1 MAKDNPK
8 QAHGDKKP
16 PLAYVPMVAELA
28 MLEALYDGALKY
40 DPHNWRDNPIKAMT
54 YVHAA
59 ERHLKLFSVGE
70 EMTRDTLVKNL
81 GAVMACCAIL
91 LDAQAHGALIDDRR
105 HSQVDADALH
115 EAEKWVARLQEMQ
128 RAREQTAAVQIARSA
143 LEAFP
148 ATLPDRQE

>member
-1 MAKDNPK
+1 MNSVAVENPK
-8 QAHGDKKP
+8 QANGDKKP
-16 PLAYVPMVAELA
+16 PLAYVPLVAELA

-40 DPHNWRDNPIKAMT
+40 DPHNWRDCPILAMT

-70 EMTRDTLVKNL
+70 EITRDTLVKNL

-91 LDAQAHGALIDDRR
+91 LDAQAHNTLIDDRR

-115 EAEKWVARLQEMQ
+115 EAEEWVARLQERQ
-128 RAREQTAAVQIARSA
+128 RQREIANQAVK
-143 LEAFP
+143 E
-148 ATLPDRQE
+148 